1 MNEIKL
7 FMRKG
12 LFVIKEPFKLQE
24 SVMFIERWNSLNRKI
39 VAGFST
45 RNGGFSKK
53 PFDSMNLGLHVNDTR
68 EDVIRNREKLSE
80 MIGAPLHT
88 WICAEQ
94 IHGDKIAKVSKED
107 KGKGSTQM
115 ETAIKGVDGLYT
127 RDQNTFLFSAYADCV
142 PLYFF
147 AISAEDII
155 GVAHAGWRGT
165 AANIGGKMIEKW
177 ISDEN
182 IAVEDIVVGIGP
194 SIGKCCYVVD
204 DYVMEQM
211 AKNLEGTLI
220 NKIYEKVSDGQYRL
234 DLKAANYEM
243 IRKSGILSEHI
254 EISNYCTSCHSDLF
268 FSHRKSQGKTGRMLS
283 FIGMKDGGSG
293 FVS

>member
-1 MNEIKL
+1 M
-7 FMRKG
+7 
-12 LFVIKEPFKLQE
+12 IKEPFKLQE
-24 SVMFIERWNSLNRKI
+24 SVMFIEQWNSINPKI

-45 RNGGFSKK
+45 RKDGYSKE
-53 PFDSMNLGLHVNDTR
+53 PFHSMNLGLHVHDSR

-80 MIGAPLHT
+80 MIGVPLHT

-94 IHGDKIAKVSKED
+94 VHGNNIAKVSKED
-107 KGKGSTQM
+107 MGKGSTQM

-147 AISAEDII
+147 AKSKDII

-165 AANIGGKMIEKW
+165 VANIGGKMIEKW
-177 ISDEN
+177 SSDEN

-194 SIGKCCYVVD
+194 SIGNCCYVVD

-211 AKNLEGTLI
+211 AKSLEGPLLT
-220 NKIYEKVSDGQYRL
+220 KIFEKVSDGQYRL

-243 IRKSGILSEHI
+243 MRAAGIPSEQI
-254 EISNYCTSCHSDLF
+254 EISNYCTSCSSDLF

>member
-1 MNEIKL
+1 M
-7 FMRKG
+7 
-12 LFVIKEPFKLQE
+12 IKEPFKLQE
-24 SVMFIERWNSLNRKI
+24 SVMFIEPWNSLNPNI
-39 VAGFST
+39 IAGIST
-45 RNGGFSKK
+45 RNGGFSKE
-53 PFDSMNLGLHVNDTR
+53 PFHTLNLGLHVNDTR
-68 EDVIRNREKLSE
+68 EDVIQNREQLSR

-94 IHGDKIAKVSKED
+94 IHGDKIVKVSNAD
-107 KGKGSTQM
+107 RGKGSTQM
-115 ETAIKGVDGLYT
+115 DTAIKGVDGLYT
-127 RDQNTFLFSAYADCV
+127 RDPNTFLFSAYADCV

-147 AISAEDII
+147 AEAAESLI

-165 AANIGGKMIEKW
+165 VANIGGKMIKKW

-182 IAVEDIVVGIGP
+182 IPVDDIKVCIGP

-204 DYVMEQM
+204 DYVIEQM
-211 AKNLEGTLI
+211 TNGMDGTLS
-220 NKIYEKVSDGQYRL
+220 NRIYEKISHGQYRL

-243 IRKSGILSEHI
+243 IRKSGVLPDHI

-268 FSHRKSQGKTGRMLS
+268 FSHRKGQGKTGRMLS
-283 FIGMKDGGSG
+283 FIGLKDGGSS